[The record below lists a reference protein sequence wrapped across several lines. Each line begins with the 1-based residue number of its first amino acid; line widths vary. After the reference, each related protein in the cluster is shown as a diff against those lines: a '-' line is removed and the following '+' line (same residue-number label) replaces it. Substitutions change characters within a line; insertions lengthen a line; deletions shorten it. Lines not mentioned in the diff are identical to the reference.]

1 MCYSTQSSIIS
12 WLISVTIGLY
22 LWQRNKKYDRWNA
35 GFIWVFSA
43 VQLWEAGIWS
53 SQDSEIFVK
62 LIALTLVLQPLV
74 QTIGAWDATGR
85 NSMLLTVLIG
95 VYSVIVLYTLYRV
108 FTEQFWSTIGPNGH
122 LVWHTDG
129 GQVVNGHIK
138 VVGLLYLVGL
148 FLGLFYGLPS
158 TLPLISI
165 GVLTIIW
172 SLNRVSTQEF
182 ASYWCYVAIAYS
194 ITSIFVN

>member
-172 SLNRVSTQEF
+172 SLNRVSTQEL